1 MSLNIQRWKPG
12 PLLPAPDARDGALV
26 FVVAVLCFLSV
37 LTAIGALAAG
47 RAAQGW
53 SQELSATATVLVRP
67 RGDQTSDAAATAAA
81 AALSGAPGV
90 SLARALP
97 GEEAV
102 ALLTPWIGKEALPAD
117 LPLPRLVAVDLSK
130 DHPATKAI
138 LLEALRKAAVDG
150 EVDDHSLWIADVE
163 RSAGLARW
171 AAGGIAALVALAA
184 AAVTLLATRAAL
196 AARREIVEVL
206 HLSGAR
212 PSMIAGLF
220 QRRFGLMGAGAGLFG
235 GTAAAMIAVA
245 ARLAGGTDGL
255 TPVLP
260 VAWTDALV
268 ALVAPVAVGLVAA
281 IAARLAAMD
290 LLRRL
295 DGT

>member
-53 SQELSATATVLVRP
+53 SQELSATATFLVRP

-97 GEEAV
+97 GEEAA
-102 ALLTPWIGKEALPAD
+102 ALLAPWIGKEALPAD

-290 LLRRL
+290 LLRRM

>member
-1 MSLNIQRWKPG
+1 VSLNIQRWKPG

-37 LTAIGALAAG
+37 LTAIGTLAAG

-53 SQELSATATVLVRP
+53 SQGLSATATVLVRP

-97 GEEAV
+97 GEEAA
-102 ALLTPWIGKEALPAD
+102 ALLAPWIGKEALPAD

-150 EVDDHSLWIADVE
+150 EVDDHSLCIADVE

-184 AAVTLLATRAAL
+184 AALTLLATRAAL

-281 IAARLAAMD
+281 ITARLAAMD
-290 LLRRL
+290 LLRRM

>member
-1 MSLNIQRWKPG
+1 VSLNIQRWKPG
-12 PLLPAPDARDGALV
+12 PLLPAPDTRDGALV
-26 FVVAVLCFLSV
+26 FVVAVLCFFSV

-53 SQELSATATVLVRP
+53 SQGLSATATVLVRP

-97 GEEAV
+97 GEEAA
-102 ALLTPWIGKEALPAD
+102 ALLAPWIGKEALPAY

-184 AAVTLLATRAAL
+184 AALTLLATRAAL

-245 ARLAGGTDGL
+245 ARLAVGTDGL

-281 IAARLAAMD
+281 ITARLAAMD
-290 LLRRL
+290 LLRRM

>member
-1 MSLNIQRWKPG
+1 M
-12 PLLPAPDARDGALV
+12 
-26 FVVAVLCFLSV
+26 
-37 LTAIGALAAG
+37 
-47 RAAQGW
+47 
-53 SQELSATATVLVRP
+53 
-67 RGDQTSDAAATAAA
+67 
-81 AALSGAPGV
+81 
-90 SLARALP
+90 ARALP
-97 GEEAV
+97 GEEAA
-102 ALLTPWIGKEALPAD
+102 ALLAPWIGKEALPAD

-290 LLRRL
+290 LLRRM

>member
-90 SLARALP
+90 SLARALS

-290 LLRRL
+290 LLRRM

>member
-1 MSLNIQRWKPG
+1 VILNVQRWKPG

-37 LTAIGALAAG
+37 LAAIGALAAG

-53 SQELSATATVLVRP
+53 SQVLSATATVLVRP

-97 GEEAV
+97 GEEAA
-102 ALLTPWIGKEALPAD
+102 ALLTPWIGKQALPAD

-130 DHPATKAI
+130 DQPATKAI
-138 LLEALRKAAVDG
+138 LVEALRKAAVDG

-163 RSAGLARW
+163 RSADLARW

-212 PSMIAGLF
+212 PGMIASLF

-235 GTAAAMIAVA
+235 GTAAAMIALA

-268 ALVAPVAVGLVAA
+268 ALVAPLPVGLVAA
-281 IAARLAAMD
+281 IAARLAALD
-290 LLRRL
+290 LLRRM